1 MYAFTQHNLFCS
13 WRKLKTDL
21 GACESNMAV
30 TLHNSSIH
38 KMDTIAINLVLSNS
52 FTVDGYIAFVYFSL
66 SPLINAWVLLF
77 MGKASCLLHILSCVC
92 IYIYILFLPIFYI

>member
-1 MYAFTQHNLFCS
+1 
-13 WRKLKTDL
+13 
-21 GACESNMAV
+21 MAV

-92 IYIYILFLPIFYI
+92 IYIYSLSAYFLYLKF

>member
-1 MYAFTQHNLFCS
+1 MYAFTKHNLFCS

-21 GACESNMAV
+21 ETCESNIAV

-38 KMDTIAINLVLSNS
+38 KMDAIAINLVLSNS

-66 SPLINAWVLLF
+66 LTLINAWVLLY
-77 MGKASCLLHILSCVC
+77 IY
-92 IYIYILFLPIFYI
+92 IYIYILFLPIFYV